1 MAKTSR
7 RKSVESSTKSSVPKS
22 PSNVRRKLAV
32 SASGSKSV
40 RITALLSRPG
50 GATISG
56 LMKMTGW
63 QAHSIRGFMSGALK
77 KRKGLLV
84 SGHKDETG
92 VMRYRIGEGLQ

>member
-7 RKSVESSTKSSVPKS
+7 RKSVESSTKCPVSK
-22 PSNVRRKLAV
+22 RKAAV
-32 SASGSKSV
+32 STSGSKSV

-50 GATISG
+50 GATITE
-56 LMKMTGW
+56 LMKITGW

-77 KRKGLLV
+77 KRKGLPV

-92 VMRYRIGEGLQ
+92 VMRYMIGEGSQ